1 MYLGVIYK
9 HMRKNN
15 HGFAHVAILIVVLA
29 VAVVGVAAWR
39 VFSAKDKENN
49 TVDSGVT
56 EQSTESSASWSMDGS
71 EWKASGTPPDCA
83 DPLSIPSPAD
93 ISKAT
98 AILYPGQYRGS
109 DYKPHGGMRF
119 DGSANEDITVTVPQD
134 AEVYKA
140 SRYYEQGE
148 VQYLFAF
155 IAPCGIMYKFDHLLT
170 LSADFQALANKLP
183 EPTDGDSRTTDFVP
197 RPLVKAGDVIATAV
211 GFKNTDNV
219 GFDFGVYDLRST
231 NAAYESDSWK
241 AEHQN
246 DNEYAPYAICWLD
259 YLAGD
264 AKAVAQSLPAGDG
277 VNGKT
282 SDYCD

>member
-1 MYLGVIYK
+1 MKKLDQKGSHLVAIILGVVVLGVV
-9 HMRKNN
+9 
-15 HGFAHVAILIVVLA
+15 GFA
-29 VAVVGVAAWR
+29 GWQ
-39 VFSAKDKENN
+39 VFGAEGKEKN

-56 EQSTESSASWSMDGS
+56 TQNTDSSVSWSMDGS
-71 EWKASGTPPDCA
+71 EWKASGTPPKCA

-93 ISKAT
+93 INKAT

-119 DGSANEDITVTVPQD
+119 DGSANDEITVTAPLD

-140 SRYYEQGE
+140 SRYIEQGE
-148 VQYLFAF
+148 VQYLFAL

-170 LSADFQALANKLP
+170 LAPAFQSLADKLP
-183 EPTDGDSRTTDFVP
+183 QPTDGDSRTTNFDP
-197 RPLVKAGDVIATAV
+197 RPQVKAGDIVATAI
-211 GFKNTDNV
+211 GFKKTDNV
-219 GFDFGVYDLRST
+219 GFDFGVYDLRT
-231 NAAYESDSWK
+231 KNTAYESDSWK

-259 YLAGD
+259 YLAGG
-264 AKAVAQSLPAGDG
+264 AKTIAKSLPAGDG

-282 SDYCD
+282 SDYCK